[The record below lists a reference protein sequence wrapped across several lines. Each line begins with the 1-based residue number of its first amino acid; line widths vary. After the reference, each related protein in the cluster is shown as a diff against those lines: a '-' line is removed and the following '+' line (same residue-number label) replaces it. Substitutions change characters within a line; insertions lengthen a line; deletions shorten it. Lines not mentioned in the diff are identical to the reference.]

1 MAQAVEGSAP
11 ASLVAVTTNAADTA
25 ELAAWLERQLPAHT
39 VTTCT
44 GYYAAVAAL
53 SSGAPVAVVE
63 TPIEDARDEWRL
75 AELRARAPEATILV
89 VGDASLLP
97 ALTGALRADLAVTR
111 TADLPPLRELLL
123 TATPAVATDDQ
134 TNRRRSN
141 R

>member
-25 ELAAWLERQLPAHT
+25 ELVDWLERQLPART
-39 VTTCT
+39 VTTCA

-53 SSGAPVAVVE
+53 SSGVPVAVVE
-63 TPIEDARDEWRL
+63 TPLIDARDEWRL

-89 VGDASLLP
+89 VADATLLP

-111 TADLPPLRELLL
+111 TADLPPLRELQL
-123 TATPAVATDDQ
+123 TSTPAVETDGQ
-134 TNRRRSN
+134 TSRRRSS